1 MHACIVGVAA
11 GTPPHLSLTQAKI
24 LATEVGELASTVDA
38 LHRKCEE
45 LETSEKERFAA
56 EEEKHAAEVA
66 KLRTVNDQLKESL
79 EAILAPP
86 STGGKKATT
95 T

>member
-1 MHACIVGVAA
+1 
-11 GTPPHLSLTQAKI
+11 
-24 LATEVGELASTVDA
+24 LATTVDQ

-45 LETSEKERFAA
+45 LEASEKERFAA

-86 STGGKKATT
+86 STSGKKPATT
-95 T
+95 